1 MMSEKEQLNTE
12 QKILEAAKKVFIDK
26 GFDGARM
33 QQIADEAGINK
44 ALLHYYYRSKEK
56 LFDTIFFDAFNQ
68 FMPKIGEL
76 MMSDLPLFDKI
87 RGFVGHYIDTLI
99 AFPHLPVF
107 VLYELKR
114 RPEKIVDQLKNSGIK
129 PRVISQFLKKE
140 IENGTII
147 NIEFSSLIVNMIG
160 LCLFP
165 YVGRPIIEGFLFD
178 GDKEAYDL
186 FLEKRKVLV
195 AEFIINAIKKN

>member
-1 MMSEKEQLNTE
+1 MSEKEHPNTE
-12 QKILEAAKKVFIDK
+12 QKIKDAAKKVFLDK

-68 FMPKIGEL
+68 FMPKIGEV
-76 MMSDLPLFDKI
+76 MMSDMPLFDKI
-87 RGFVGHYIDTLI
+87 RGFVSHYIDMLI
-99 AFPHLPVF
+99 ANPHLPVF

-114 RPEKIVDQLKNSGIK
+114 RPEKIVNQLKNSGIK
-129 PRVISQFLKKE
+129 PALFNQFLKKE

-147 NIEFSSLIVNMIG
+147 NIEFINLIVNMIG

-165 YVGRPIIEGFLFD
+165 FVGRPILEGFLFEGNKNAYNAFLD
-178 GDKEAYDL
+178 ERKEH
-186 FLEKRKVLV
+186 V
-195 AEFIINAIKKN
+195 AGFIINAIRRN